1 VLQNVLD
8 GIQLVREMGFW
19 LEVVTLVI
27 PGFNDSNEELMDAG
41 RFLASVSPDIPW
53 HVTAF
58 HQDYRMTEPDNT
70 TAETLIRAAEIGLE
84 AGLRYVY
91 AGNLPGQVGEYENTY
106 CPYCRELLIER
117 LGYVIL
123 GYHLTDDGHCPRCR
137 AAIAGIWARQD
148 EVRIGRPEDLYY
160 RAPRQVRY

>member
-1 VLQNVLD
+1 
-8 GIQLVREMGFW
+8 
-19 LEVVTLVI
+19 
-27 PGFNDSNEELMDAG
+27 
-41 RFLASVSPDIPW
+41 
-53 HVTAF
+53 
-58 HQDYRMTEPDNT
+58 
-70 TAETLIRAAEIGLE
+70 LE